1 MLCVTVLTG
10 LKWEFIYYIL
20 CLFLYLSVSV
30 QSQSLKPCE
39 TQKKNITRQLHDFKG
54 KFETVAQMKAQ
65 VIRELRDELPKYP
78 TVDVG
83 YFEGRQSSKIWLVSD
98 KDLESMYHKAKNGS
112 EIFIWVQNNENDSD
126 DPEPEKKKKKPS
138 ESSSRRQDK
147 EEEVEVIFSELK
159 SKHDNSY
166 TVPQLKLWAR
176 MIHCG
181 THEDYEDPPHV
192 PMITG
197 MPPKCPKKDSL
208 TEALTGAAEAVAK
221 AFAPPPQALPVS
233 LSNPVSTSSGGIGI
247 SPGKSADLRMKNLHQ
262 LRFIQQLYEE
272 NILSETELTEQK
284 ANILAALRKLA

>member
-1 MLCVTVLTG
+1 MLCVRVLAG
-10 LKWEFIYYIL
+10 LKWEFTYIL
-20 CLFLYLSVSV
+20 CLFSVSV

-54 KFETVAQMKAQ
+54 NFETVAQMKAQ
-65 VIRELRDELPKYP
+65 VIRELRDELPKDP
-78 TVDVG
+78 TVDVR
-83 YFEGRQSSKIWLVSD
+83 YFEGRQSSKIRLVSD

-112 EIFIWVQNNENDSD
+112 EIFLWVQNNENDSD

-147 EEEVEVIFSELK
+147 EEVEVIFK

-181 THEDYEDPPHV
+181 THKDYEDPPRV

-197 MPPKCPKKDSL
+197 TPPKRPKKDSL

-221 AFAPPPQALPVS
+221 AFAPPQALPVS
-233 LSNPVSTSSGGIGI
+233 LSNPVCTSSGGIG
-247 SPGKSADLRMKNLHQ
+247 NQENQ
-262 LRFIQQLYEE
+262 LI
-272 NILSETELTEQK
+272 
-284 ANILAALRKLA
+284 